1 MLRLDQIDLDGVVR
15 GRAGQPPREP
25 RWFLDVATGAVQQLS
40 PDGYG
45 VEGPPPGRWEFI
57 LPRGLSGHAVYR
69 DMADFVD
76 LLTGSREKDSL
87 DRALAGRLPFGDRQ
101 EAAGRFDDTLRRF
114 PELQPAWS
122 AFRDARAYRDA
133 LRWLAKMGYVDS
145 TEAVAASRSYPDPDL
160 PPRRRI
166 DADAITRSVAADL
179 RELYGD
185 RLRQVLLF
193 GSYARGT
200 ADEESDI
207 DLLVV
212 LDEVDSVYAET
223 MAMSEVLWNHTLE
236 SGVAVSSVA
245 MSASDFAE
253 RASPFLMR
261 VRAEARKVS

>member
-1 MLRLDQIDLDGVVR
+1 MLRLELIDLDAVVR
-15 GRAGQPPREP
+15 GRARRHPAETG
-25 RWFLDVATGAVQQLS
+25 WVLDVATGAVQQMS
-40 PDGYG
+40 SDGSV
-45 VEGPPPGRWEFI
+45 VEGPEPGHWELI
-57 LPRGLSGHAVYR
+57 HPRGPAGHAVYR
-69 DMADFVD
+69 DAADFVD
-76 LLTGSREKDSL
+76 LLTD
-87 DRALAGRLPFGDRQ
+87 DRAKDFLDQALSGRLPFGDQR

-145 TEAVAASRSYPDPDL
+145 TEAEAASWSYPDPEL
-160 PPRRRI
+160 PPGRRI
-166 DADAITRSVAADL
+166 DAEAIARSVAADL